1 MKNEYIIE
9 ISDARPELF
18 KVNVTAPNQE
28 DAIVALEEVLYP
40 KYFMENQ
47 NCFSINEL
55 LIKNGQSDIKFH
67 GVGDSVVNYLPM
79 DKKPK
84 ILKIT
89 KKEQT

>member
-9 ISDARPELF
+9 ISVARPELF

-55 LIKNGQSDIKFH
+55 LIKNATTSSK
-67 GVGDSVVNYLPM
+67 
-79 DKKPK
+79 
-84 ILKIT
+84 
-89 KKEQT
+89 